1 MTFGG
6 ALTLVNGGTITN
18 LNSTALELN
27 FNSGATRY
35 YIQGASGSATINGDI
50 SINIADG
57 SFNNQNVSEAITEA
71 LIGTAYGDAKSTII
85 NGDVKIEIDG
95 GYFAGNIFAGGGA
108 SLNGNTYLTINGG
121 TFNAED
127 GIFGGNS
134 WGGVIDGDTC
144 VSISNGVF
152 NAPVFAG
159 NHRSGSSFTQ
169 NIVEGSTY
177 LEISGGTFNSDVCG
191 GGTNGYRLIGS
202 LNRTAGLVKGNSN
215 VVIRGGTFLG
225 NIYAAG
231 GSVDGNASVTFI
243 GNGENLNF
251 TATVR
256 PKSKESGVI
265 GDLATTIG
273 GSSTIYFG
281 TESEPF
287 IGTFNGQVENFDR
300 MVIASGS
307 SVTFTKQ
314 PRGIGE
320 IIGNASVTS
329 SKSSSD
335 SSDIRAIVDEMNAFE
350 SKK

>member
-1 MTFGG
+1 M
-6 ALTLVNGGTITN
+6 
-18 LNSTALELN
+18 
-27 FNSGATRY
+27 
-35 YIQGASGSATINGDI
+35 
-50 SINIADG
+50 
-57 SFNNQNVSEAITEA
+57 
-71 LIGTAYGDAKSTII
+71 
-85 NGDVKIEIDG
+85 
-95 GYFAGNIFAGGGA
+95 
-108 SLNGNTYLTINGG
+108 
-121 TFNAED
+121 
-127 GIFGGNS
+127 
-134 WGGVIDGDTC
+134 
-144 VSISNGVF
+144 
-152 NAPVFAG
+152 
-159 NHRSGSSFTQ
+159 
-169 NIVEGSTY
+169 
-177 LEISGGTFNSDVCG
+177 
-191 GGTNGYRLIGS
+191 
-202 LNRTAGLVKGNSN
+202 
-215 VVIRGGTFLG
+215 IRGGTFLG

-231 GSVDGNASVTFI
+231 GSIDGNASVTFI

-265 GDLATTIG
+265 GDLATTTG

-350 SKK
+350 SRK